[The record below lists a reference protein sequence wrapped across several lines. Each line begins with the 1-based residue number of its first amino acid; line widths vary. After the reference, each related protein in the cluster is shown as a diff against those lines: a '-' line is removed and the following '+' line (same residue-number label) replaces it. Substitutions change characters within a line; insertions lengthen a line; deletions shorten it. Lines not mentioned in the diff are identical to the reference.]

1 MIPVTIADK
10 KYRIKSISELT
21 TREFIELNKIE
32 ELTFIKYI
40 AWQTSTDLEKA
51 FFTRIDKL
59 TEQSIGVVPDIR
71 TLKRSKRFDYK
82 KTIQTV
88 GQRHQVEGC
97 NLTNFELL
105 VFCLAVSQA
114 QSNNIDDVIALRDAY
129 MQQPF
134 TEILPSGFFFFK
146 NLEHGKS
153 FAQRILMRFSSL
165 MKIRK

>member
-1 MIPVTIADK
+1 MIPITIADK
-10 KYRIKSISELT
+10 PYKIKSIYELT
-21 TREFIELNKIE
+21 TKEFIELNKIE
-32 ELTFIKYI
+32 GLTFIHYI
-40 AWQTSTDLEKA
+40 AWQTSTDLDKA
-51 FFTRIDKL
+51 FFAKISKSV
-59 TEQSIGVVPDIR
+59 EQAIGVMPDIR
-71 TLKRSKRFDYK
+71 TLKPSKRFDYK

-88 GQRHQVEGC
+88 GQRHQIEGC

-114 QSNNIDDVIALRDAY
+114 QSNNIDDVLALRDAY

-146 NLEHGKS
+146 NLEPGKS
-153 FAQRILMRFSSL
+153 LRQRILMIFSSL